1 MAIGII
7 GGSGFYSFGDG
18 ERIRQNTPFGV
29 SGEIVSM
36 EHESG
41 DKVYFLARHGQGHT
55 VPPHRINYRANIY
68 ALYSLG
74 VKKIIATNAV
84 GTTQETILPGTFAV
98 PDQIID
104 FTSNREHTFFLGDSD
119 VTAPQEFKRVVHT
132 DVSEPFS
139 QPLRTHIIETL
150 KDLDLI
156 FVERG
161 TIAVSNG
168 PRFETAGEV
177 KMLKMLGADFLGMTS
192 APEAFLAKELGLEYA
207 TIGVVTNFGAGMQQH
222 VTHEEVIEIFNQK
235 MQILQNIVR
244 TLVDRILTTH

>member
-7 GGSGFYSFGDG
+7 GGSGFYSFGEGD
-18 ERIRQNTPFGV
+18 RIRQNTPFGV
-29 SGEIVSM
+29 SGEIISVD
-36 EHESG
+36 HETG
-41 DKVYFLARHGQGHT
+41 DKIYFLARHGKGHT

-68 ALYSLG
+68 ALYILG
-74 VKKIIATNAV
+74 VKNIIATNAV
-84 GTTQETILPGTFAV
+84 GTTRENIAPGTFAV

-104 FTSNREHTFFLGDSD
+104 FTSNRDHTFFLGDSD

-139 QPLRTHIIETL
+139 QPLRNHIIETL
-150 KDLDLI
+150 KNLGEK
-156 FVERG
+156 FVDHG

-168 PRFETAGEV
+168 PRFETAAEV
-177 KMLKMLGADFLGMTS
+177 KMLRLLGADFLGMTS

-235 MQILQNIVR
+235 MQVLQNIVSS
-244 TLVDRILTTH
+244 LIDRMIASH

>member
-7 GGSGFYSFGDG
+7 GGSGFYSFGEG

-29 SGEIVSM
+29 SGELVSM
-36 EHESG
+36 DHQSG
-41 DKVYFLARHGQGHT
+41 EKIYFLARHGKGHT
-55 VPPHRINYRANIY
+55 VPPHRINYRANIH
-68 ALYSLG
+68 ALYTLG

-84 GTTQETILPGTFAV
+84 GTTQENIDPGTFAV

-119 VTAPQEFKRVVHT
+119 VTAPREFKRVVHT

-139 QPLRTHIIETL
+139 QELRNHIIETM
-150 KDLDLI
+150 KALDLN
-156 FVERG
+156 FVDHG

-168 PRFETAGEV
+168 PRFETAAEV
-177 KMLKMLGADFLGMTS
+177 KMLKLLGADFLGMTS

-222 VTHEEVIEIFNQK
+222 VTHDEVIEIFKQR
-235 MQILQNIVR
+235 MQTLQNIV
-244 TLVDRILTTH
+244 LALIDRILSH